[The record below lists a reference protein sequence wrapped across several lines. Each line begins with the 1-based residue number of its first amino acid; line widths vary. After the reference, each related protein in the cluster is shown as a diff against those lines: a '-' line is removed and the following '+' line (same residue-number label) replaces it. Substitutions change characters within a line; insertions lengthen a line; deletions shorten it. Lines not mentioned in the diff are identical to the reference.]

1 MKKIA
6 VFFLIVIT
14 IIVSISYMYLN
25 YKISY
30 NQVKQE
36 NNYFESYLDKEIHGT
51 ELATIIN
58 KAIDQNIQNNIEKDN
73 KGFYI
78 DNKTNSINIDIKILD
93 NDKMYKM
100 ETFYK
105 GKMKNFVQYYGEIL
119 FKCTKID
126 YHEKTGKVKFLLF
139 EQLLN

>member
-51 ELATIIN
+51 ELTTIIN

-105 GKMKNFVQYYGEIL
+105 GEMKNFVQYYGEIL

>member
-51 ELATIIN
+51 ELTTIIN
-58 KAIDQNIQNNIEKDN
+58 KAIDQNIQNNIEEDN

-105 GKMKNFVQYYGEIL
+105 GEMKNFVQYYGEIL